1 MNTSGV
7 SKFMYRFSSGLNLRK
22 RLFELIPN
30 MTVKNSQRCSDIG
43 VIISRPDVNRG
54 IMGATALLTQPF
66 IDYYNPK
73 VDKETAGVSTC
84 RTGAKIIAGT
94 TVGMGVRNLCYNAI
108 KAFTSTNPSS
118 QPWRRWL
125 MPSQKIERYISK
137 RNVDW
142 FKNYKNTLATTLGL
156 AAMLVTNLAL
166 DVPLTNFLSKT
177 FLKLRKNHIE
187 KKNNSMNTQTTITN
201 NQNTSTTNN
210 TTERTTK
217 S

>member
-7 SKFMYRFSSGLNLRK
+7 SNLMYRFSSGLNLRQ
-22 RLFELIPN
+22 RLFKLIPN
-30 MTVKNSQRCSDIG
+30 MTVKDSNKCSNLGAIL
-43 VIISRPDVNRG
+43 SRPDVNRG
-54 IMGATALLTQPF
+54 IMGATALMTQPF

-73 VDKETAGVSTC
+73 VDKETASTSTC
-84 RTGAKIIAGT
+84 RTCAKIIAGT

-108 KAFTSTNPSS
+108 KAFTTDSPNAPE
-118 QPWRRWL
+118 WRRWL

-142 FKNYKNTLATTLGL
+142 LKNYKNTLATTLGL
-156 AAMLVTNLAL
+156 AAMLITNVAL

-177 FLKLRKNHIE
+177 FLKWRKG
-187 KKNNSMNTQTTITN
+187 KNENVQNTIAQQTPVQN
-201 NQNTSTTNN
+201 NQVIQQKS
-210 TTERTTK
+210 TERIAK